1 MLINSEKLRL
11 LLRLLF
17 IILFFTEISLIIAS
31 KRYYAFSL
39 SRFNEIKQSEFKEE
53 LAFTN
58 FGYTQDYENES
69 LNIIKKDIHLTS
81 KFRYTIEEAIHLR
94 NLFLSLASKNGPTS
108 KSIKDPIKLY
118 AKFKNNENLLCGE
131 LAKLHGF
138 LLHSLEFKVRIITIS
153 RSIFDAFD
161 RHTTVEIWDKSR
173 NKWIITDGTFNI
185 SFMKDSTY
193 LSSDELYDLIHSGN
207 FNSIKVMHG
216 VKTKYE
222 VTIELYYIS
231 CYSLFNN
238 LYFIPYIN
246 HIELL
251 DLPPLR
257 WFDDRMSV
265 YIVQSEKFPI
275 RGRGIYIQNAIVFFA
290 ILLNPLLILVL

>member
-1 MLINSEKLRL
+1 MNLASRNGLN
-11 LLRLLF
+11 
-17 IILFFTEISLIIAS
+17 S
-31 KRYYAFSL
+31 KRI
-39 SRFNEIKQSEFKEE
+39 R
-53 LAFTN
+53 
-58 FGYTQDYENES
+58 
-69 LNIIKKDIHLTS
+69 
-81 KFRYTIEEAIHLR
+81 
-94 NLFLSLASKNGPTS
+94 
-108 KSIKDPIKLY
+108 DPIKLY
-118 AKFKNNENLLCGE
+118 AKFKNNENFLCGE

-138 LLHSLEFKVRIITIS
+138 LLHSLGFKVRKITIS

-173 NKWIITDGTFNI
+173 NKWIITDETFNI

-222 VTIELYYIS
+222 VPIEHYYIS
-231 CYSLFNN
+231 YYSLFNN

-246 HIELL
+246 HIEFL
-251 DLPPLR
+251 DLPPLC
-257 WFDDRMSV
+257 WFDNRMSV

-275 RGRGIYIQNAIVFFA
+275 RGRGIYTQNAIVFFA
-290 ILLNPLLILVL
+290 ILLNPLLIFVFHLSYFILELGKFSLIQTNYPIIKSIIFDID